1 MSRAAELPPGVLTFR
16 VGPGA
21 NCSSSGSAVDV
32 LFYAS
37 VVAGAVAVA
46 LAAALPP
53 RKEADADPEP
63 SQGNVEREGDR
74 D

>member
-1 MSRAAELPPGVLTFR
+1 
-16 VGPGA
+16 
-21 NCSSSGSAVDV
+21 V

-53 RKEADADPEP
+53 RKEPDADPAP